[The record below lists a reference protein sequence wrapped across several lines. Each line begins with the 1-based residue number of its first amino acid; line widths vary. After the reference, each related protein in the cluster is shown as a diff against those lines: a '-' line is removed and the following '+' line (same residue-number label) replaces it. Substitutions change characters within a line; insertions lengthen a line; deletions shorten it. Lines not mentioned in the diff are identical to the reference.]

1 MAKQK
6 GIHQIKGKVG
16 DMSYYQSAGVPG
28 GLIRRIPE
36 GLSSRVKTADEY
48 ANTRL
53 NNDEFKNAAA
63 IATSAFRAVPNRKSS
78 MMRRFAIAE
87 MIKEALQYIK
97 EGTGNWGVRIPSATF
112 DNILV
117 DLLENHSKLGPYSGE
132 FGDLS
137 VENSQGSLSVRLSYS
152 DIVAADLLSKGIT
165 GFYTICVRGAMAE
178 VVSTDGLVWLIS
190 GVSSAN
196 VVDLGPIDSSGSS
209 DETLTTFVPS
219 AQTLGLLPLGY
230 TAAQAAANNGM
241 FSIVTFVPYRQ
252 IGSAR
257 HALYEFSTFATLAL
271 GAIPSA

>member
-63 IATSAFRAVPNRKSS
+63 IATFAFRAVPSRKAS
-78 MMRRFAIAE
+78 MMRRFAVAE

-97 EGTGNWGVRIPSATF
+97 EGTGSWGVRIPSATF
-112 DNILV
+112 DSILV
-117 DLLENHSKLGPYSGE
+117 DLLENHSKNGPYAGE
-132 FGDLS
+132 FGEVVVSTNQGAITITWNYSAETAARLL
-137 VENSQGSLSVRLSYS
+137 SQGI
-152 DIVAADLLSKGIT
+152 DGI
-165 GFYTICVRGAMAE
+165 YTVITNGAMAE
-178 VVSTDGLVWLIS
+178 SVNTDGFVVPFF
-190 GVSSAN
+190 GASSPNPDDATIDPEGNTN
-196 VVDLGPIDSSGSS
+196 VLA
-209 DETLTTFVPS
+209 TFTPS
-219 AQTLGLLPLGY
+219 ASALGLLPLSY
-230 TAAQAAANNGM
+230 TGAQAAANNGM
-241 FSIVTFVPYRQ
+241 FSIVTFLPYRL
-252 IGSAR
+252 IGSQR
-257 HALYEFSTFATLAL
+257 HVLYEYATFVAIPL

>member
-16 DMSYYQSAGVPG
+16 DMSYYQSAGIPG

-63 IATSAFRAVPNRKSS
+63 IASFAFRAVPNRKSS
-78 MMRRFAIAE
+78 MMRRFAVAE

-117 DLLENHSKLGPYSGE
+117 DLLENHAKLGPYSGE
-132 FGDLS
+132 FGDI
-137 VENSQGSLSVRLSYS
+137 EITTTQGVIEVNLHY
-152 DIVAADLLSKGIT
+152 DEMNVADFVSKGFD
-165 GFYTICVRGAMAE
+165 GFYTLALQGVMAE
-178 VVSTDGLVWLIS
+178 VVSTEGLVWRIFGLSEIS
-190 GVSSAN
+190 ADN
-196 VVDLGPIDSSGSS
+196 VTPIDPDGSS
-209 DETLTTFVPS
+209 RNLVNFTPS
-219 AQTLGLLPLGY
+219 ADTLGLLPLSY
-230 TAAQAAANNGM
+230 VAAQAAANNGM
-241 FSIVTFVPYRQ
+241 FAIITFVPYRQ
-252 IGSAR
+252 IGSQR
-257 HALYEFSTFATLAL
+257 HALYEYSTFVAVPL

>member
-63 IATSAFRAVPNRKSS
+63 IATLAFRAVPSRKSS
-78 MMRRFAIAE
+78 MMRRFAVAE
-87 MIKEALQYIK
+87 MIKEALRYIK
-97 EGTGNWGVRIPSATF
+97 EGSGSWGVRIPSATF

-132 FGDLS
+132 YGVLS
-137 VENSQGSLSVRLSYS
+137 VTKTAQNQITVEFEVN
-152 DIVAADLLSKGIT
+152 AALASELTAKGID
-165 GFYTICVRGAMAE
+165 GIYYVSVCGAMAE
-178 VVSTDGLVWLIS
+178 VVNTDGQ
-190 GVSSAN
+190 
-196 VVDLGPIDSSGSS
+196 VVHIFGSS
-209 DETLTTFVPS
+209 SPVPS
-219 AQTLGLLPLGY
+219 DEPVSGDY
-230 TAAQAAANNGM
+230 TAQPIN
-241 FSIVTFVPYRQ
+241 FT
-252 IGSAR
+252 
-257 HALYEFSTFATLAL
+257 
-271 GAIPSA
+271 PSAES

>member
-6 GIHQIKGKVG
+6 GLHQIKGKVG

-63 IATSAFRAVPNRKSS
+63 IATFAFNAVPNRKSS
-78 MMRRFAIAE
+78 MMRRFAVAA

-97 EGTGNWGVRIPSATF
+97 AGTGNWGQRIPSATF
-112 DNILV
+112 DNIIT
-117 DLLENHSKLGPYSGE
+117 DLLENHSKGGPYSGE
-132 FGDLS
+132 FGAIAS
-137 VENSQGSLSVRLSYS
+137 STAQGAINIGFNY
-152 DIVAADLLSKGIT
+152 DAAVAADLMSKDIS
-165 GFYTICVRGAMAE
+165 GFYAIGVQGAMAE
-178 VVSTDGLVWLIS
+178 TTLTDGQVFRIF
-190 GVSSAN
+190 GVSSFV
-196 VVDLGPIDSSGSS
+196 VVDESPINPEGSDSTVISF
-209 DETLTTFVPS
+209 TPS
-219 AQTLGLLPLGY
+219 AQSLGLLPLSY
-230 TAAQAAANNGM
+230 VAAQSAANNGM
-241 FSIVTFVPYRQ
+241 FAVITFVPYRQ

-257 HALYEFSTFATLAL
+257 HTLYEYATFVCLPL

>member
-53 NNDEFKNAAA
+53 NNDEFKNASS
-63 IATSAFRAVPNRKSS
+63 IASFAFRAVPSRKSS
-78 MMRRFAIAE
+78 MMRRFAVAE

-97 EGTGNWGVRIPSATF
+97 EGSGSWGVRIPSARF

-132 FGDLS
+132 FGALQASTNQGVVSIDLTYDS
-137 VENSQGSLSVRLSYS
+137 VT
-152 DIVAADLLSKGIT
+152 AADLISKGID
-165 GFYTICVRGAMAE
+165 GFYIISVRGAMAE
-178 VVSTDGLVWLIS
+178 VVNTDGLVWPIF
-190 GVSSAN
+190 GVSAVS
-196 VVDLGPIDSSGSS
+196 VYDLSSINEEGDTESVM
-209 DETLTTFVPS
+209 EFTPS

-230 TAAQAAANNGM
+230 VAAQAADNNGM
-241 FSIVTFVPYRQ
+241 FAIVTFVPYRQ
-252 IGSAR
+252 IGSQR
-257 HALYEFSTFATLAL
+257 HTLYEYSTFASVPL